1 MTTPRLGLSYIQR
14 VSVFVLLGVG
24 FLCGTP
30 AVNAQCPGPGTTLV
44 GGLQG
49 PTKILQS
56 PLGNLIVAE
65 TGPAVE
71 NSGRVSIVGLDG
83 TRRTLLAGLPSGENS
98 IGDFAGTQGVFLHG
112 RTLYVLNGEG
122 DATLPGPFP
131 GTELPNPSPASPI
144 ISSILAVHF
153 SAATERNTTGF
164 TLTLADHQALK
175 DGATLRFGNGGGDK
189 ITVKLIADFPNFVAD
204 PLAAFPANV
213 DHANP
218 FGIVG
223 IGNQLYVV
231 DGGLNNLLQVDIA
244 TGNTSVLVTFPVIP
258 NPLPFGPPVMEAVP
272 TSVREYNGQ
281 LLVTLF
287 RGFPF
292 APGSADVV
300 QVDPLTGTVTPFID
314 GLTAAIDVLPVKSKG
329 HTSFLTL
336 EISVDFLNGV
346 PGRLQ
351 RFATPAGP
359 GVPISNCLIGPSNM
373 VRDEKTG
380 TLYITSI
387 FTGQIIQIAGQ

>member
-1 MTTPRLGLSYIQR
+1 MTTPRLGLSHIQR
-14 VSVFVLLGVG
+14 VSVLVLLGVG

-49 PTKILQS
+49 PSKIIQS

-71 NSGRVSIVGLDG
+71 NSGRVSIVSLDG

-98 IGDFAGTQGVFLHG
+98 IGDFSGTQGVFLQG

-131 GTELPNPSPASPI
+131 GAELPNLSPASPI

-153 SAATERNTTGF
+153 SAAAEKNTTGF

-175 DGATLRFGNGGGDK
+175 DGATLRFGSGGDK
-189 ITVKLIADFPNFVAD
+189 LTVKLIADFPNYVPD
-204 PLAAFPANV
+204 PLPGFPANV
-213 DHANP
+213 DHSNP
-218 FGIVG
+218 FGLVG
-223 IGNQLYVV
+223 VGDQLYVV
-231 DGGLNNLLQVDIA
+231 DGGLNNLMQVDIE
-244 TGNTSVLVTFPVIP
+244 TGNISVLATFPVIP

-292 APGSADVV
+292 VAGTSDVV
-300 QVDPLTGTVTPFID
+300 QVDPLTGAITPFID
-314 GLTAAIDVLPVKSKG
+314 GLSSAIDVLPVKSKG
-329 HTSFLTL
+329 VTSFLTL
-336 EISVDFLNGV
+336 EISVDFLAGL

-351 RFATPAGP
+351 RFPTPAGP

-387 FTGQIIQIAGQ
+387 FTGQIIKITGQ